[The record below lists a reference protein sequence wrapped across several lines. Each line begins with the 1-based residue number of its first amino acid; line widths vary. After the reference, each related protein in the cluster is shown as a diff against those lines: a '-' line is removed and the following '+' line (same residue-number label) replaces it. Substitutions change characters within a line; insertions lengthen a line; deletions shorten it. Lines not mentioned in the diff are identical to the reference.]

1 MSGQPIPS
9 ATARSVSSASSAS
22 SSARWMR
29 ARLIRS
35 STWDGD
41 SRPIRPAGP
50 GGAAGP
56 GAGNPAAR
64 T

>member
-22 SSARWMR
+22 SSCRWMR

-35 STWDGD
+35 STFGGA
-41 SRPIRPAGP
+41 SRPIRSAGP
-50 GGAAGP
+50 DGAAG
-56 GAGNPAAR
+56 ALTR
-64 T
+64 